1 MNFIGSE
8 NLRTTTRTPSFVFA
22 GAWDLHCA
30 VALLSLFPCVWEF
43 CFMRLSFFF
52 LLLPCIKLV
61 EFFLLAFVQVV
72 YIFLKSQVNS
82 YASSWN
88 RQRRAWK
95 WCLYIHL

>member
-43 CFMRLSFFF
+43 C
-52 LLLPCIKLV
+52 LLNGV
-61 EFFLLAFVQVV
+61 FFLLAFVQVV

>member
-43 CFMRLSFFF
+43 CLLNGVVSSPRLYATIFFF
-52 LLLPCIKLV
+52 PAIAV
-61 EFFLLAFVQVV
+61 
-72 YIFLKSQVNS
+72 
-82 YASSWN
+82 
-88 RQRRAWK
+88 
-95 WCLYIHL
+95 H